1 MRIRLAAAAA
11 GLVLGLLAVAPAA
24 LAGTPT
30 SPAVTITP
38 NPSAPGTATTFDAFC
53 GINATSAILV
63 ATSLG
68 LAEHIPMQSTG
79 TNSGEFVIT
88 VTLPSSIVP
97 GTYNPDVDCSN
108 GASGPA
114 TFRVNAVPAAAPE
127 TGDGATST
135 TTNGTMTAV
144 GFGLAAVGAVAGGLV
159 LARHRRAGS

>member
-11 GLVLGLLAVAPAA
+11 GLVLGLLAVAPPA

-30 SPAVTITP
+30 SPAVTISP

-53 GINATSAILV
+53 GINATSAIFV
-63 ATSLG
+63 GTSLG

-88 VTLPSSIVP
+88 VTLPSTIVP
-97 GTYNPDVDCSN
+97 GIYNPDVDCGN

-114 TFRVNAVPAAAPE
+114 TFRVNALPAQAPE

-135 TTNGTMTAV
+135 ATNGTMTAV
-144 GFGLAAVGAVAGGLV
+144 GLGLAAAGAAAAVLV
-159 LARHRRAGS
+159 LARRRRAGS